1 MIMFVLICLLVFLA
15 LALAAGPG
23 VRRAIARILGLPH
36 K

>member
-1 MIMFVLICLLVFLA
+1 MIKFVIICLLIIVA

-23 VRRAIARILGLPH
+23 VRRLFARILGLPH

>member
-1 MIMFVLICLLVFLA
+1 MIKFVIICLLVIIA
-15 LALAAGPG
+15 LALAAGQA

>member
-1 MIMFVLICLLVFLA
+1 MIKFVIICLLVIIA
-15 LALAAGPG
+15 LALAAGLA

>member
-1 MIMFVLICLLVFLA
+1 MIKFVIICLLIIVA

-23 VRRAIARILGLPH
+23 VRRLIARILGLPH